1 MTTPT
6 APIVSVGPALAAPVG
21 APVHAAYSAH
31 WEQIGQRIMRDADT
45 LAQYTETAPLITRT
59 YLTSQHRAAAMQ
71 LAQWM
76 LEAGMTVRGDAV
88 GNVIGRYEGLAPA
101 APALATGSHYDS
113 VRNGGKYDGNLGILL
128 PIACVD
134 AWNRSGTRFAHA
146 IEVIG
151 FAEEEG
157 VRFKATLLG
166 SRALAGT
173 FDIGTLD
180 NIDQDG
186 ISMRDAIDSAALG
199 FSSADVTRAAYAR
212 EALLAFVEVHI
223 EQGPVLLNED
233 LAVGIVTAISG
244 ATRFSV
250 ELEGLAGHAGTV
262 PMALRRDAAAAAAE
276 MTLFIEN
283 RCGQAPGLVGTVGQF
298 NVPDGAA
305 NVVPGRAVFTIDIR
319 AGDDALRRAAV
330 DEVLQAI
337 DAIAARRGV
346 TAQVRKTHEAQSVP
360 CAPWL
365 QQQLRQALQTAGLP
379 LRELPSGAGHDAMA
393 MAAVTDVAM
402 LFVRCG
408 NGGISHHPA
417 EIMSA
422 EDAAHAARV
431 FTLFVEQFQESH
443 AAS

>member
-1 MTTPT
+1 
-6 APIVSVGPALAAPVG
+6 
-21 APVHAAYSAH
+21 
-31 WEQIGQRIMRDADT
+31 
-45 LAQYTETAPLITRT
+45 
-59 YLTSQHRAAAMQ
+59 MQ

-88 GNVIGRYEGLAPA
+88 GNVIGRYEGLTPG

-128 PIACVD
+128 PIACIA
-134 AWNRSGTRFAHA
+134 AWNRSGRRFAHA

-166 SRALAGT
+166 SRAAAGT
-173 FDIGTLD
+173 FDTAALD
-180 NIDQDG
+180 NVDQDG
-186 ISMRDAIDSAALG
+186 VTMRDAIDSAALG
-199 FSSADVTRAAYAR
+199 FSSADVAHAAYAR

-223 EQGPVLLNED
+223 EQGPVLLNEN
-233 LAVGIVTAISG
+233 LALGVVTAISG
-244 ATRFSV
+244 ATRFAV
-250 ELEGLAGHAGTV
+250 EVEGLAGHAGTV

-276 MTLFIEN
+276 MTLFVES
-283 RCGQAPGLVGTVGQF
+283 RCRQSEGLVGTVGQF
-298 NVPDGAA
+298 NVPDGAV
-305 NVVPGRAVFTIDIR
+305 NVVPGRAVLSIDIR
-319 AGDDALRRAAV
+319 AGDDALRRAAAGDV
-330 DEVLQAI
+330 QQAVQ
-337 DAIAARRGV
+337 AIAARRSV
-346 TAQVRKTHEAQSVP
+346 SVSVRKTHEADSVP

-365 QQQLRQALQTAGLP
+365 QQQWRQALESAGLP
-379 LRELPSGAGHDAMA
+379 LRDLPSGAGHDAMA

-422 EDAAHAARV
+422 EDAAQAARV
-431 FTLFVEQFQESH
+431 FALFVEQFRAE
-443 AAS
+443 AR